1 MSVPPP
7 VPQVDDPAPEDPST
21 AADGSASTQE
31 FLAAVRSLVDRV
43 GGRLIDAALRQDG
56 DEPLR
61 WRGAVVAAVR
71 LPSSADGRPSITG
84 GTVDGVVGGPA
95 GSESDADAGGLAGI
109 LAGVERQFSAPL
121 ADLPR
126 PDKQRAVR
134 LLEEAGA
141 FSYRKAVETV
151 AGALGVSRF
160 TVYNYL
166 NRERS

>member
-1 MSVPPP
+1 MSAPRPLADLAGP
-7 VPQVDDPAPEDPST
+7 AGPAGPADDS
-21 AADGSASTQE
+21 SAEE
-31 FLAAVRSLVDRV
+31 FLAAVQSLVDRV
-43 GGRLIDAALRQDG
+43 GGRLVDADG
-56 DEPLR
+56 RRDDDEPLR

-71 LPSSADGRPSITG
+71 LPRVPGSDGGDAAGGTGTG
-84 GTVDGVVGGPA
+84 GQLG
-95 GSESDADAGGLAGI
+95 DADADGGGLTGI
-109 LAGVERQFSAPL
+109 LAGVERQFDGPL
-121 ADLPR
+121 AELSR

-166 NRERS
+166 NRERA

>member
-1 MSVPPP
+1 MSE
-7 VPQVDDPAPEDPST
+7 VDALVADPSDEVSAAELLGAVRPLLDRIGARLVDPAE
-21 AADGSASTQE
+21 
-31 FLAAVRSLVDRV
+31 L
-43 GGRLIDAALRQDG
+43 DARDV
-56 DEPLR
+56 PLH
-61 WRGAVVAAVR
+61 WRGAVVAGVR
-71 LPSSADGRPSITG
+71 LPGPVTGEPAGSADGGS
-84 GTVDGVVGGPA
+84 PA
-95 GSESDADAGGLAGI
+95 GTEDADLGGLAGI
-109 LAGVERQFSAPL
+109 LASVERQFDEPL

-166 NRERS
+166 NRERA